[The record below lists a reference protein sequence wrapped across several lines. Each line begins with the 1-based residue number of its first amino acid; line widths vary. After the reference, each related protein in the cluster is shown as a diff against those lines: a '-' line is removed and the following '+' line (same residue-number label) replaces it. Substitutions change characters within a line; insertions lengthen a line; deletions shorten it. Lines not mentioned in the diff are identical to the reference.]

1 MNILD
6 ILDEESII
14 AEIKSVSKKEVI
26 EELAALAARQN
37 DDLELDLV
45 VERLM
50 EREKLGSTGVGD
62 GVAIPHAK
70 VSAMEKVAAVFGRS
84 IEGVDFDSMDGKKA
98 HLFFLLVA
106 PDSSTGSHL
115 KALAR
120 ISRLMQN
127 SAFRAGL
134 MEAKSREELFKTF
147 AEEDSKY
154 K

>member
-6 ILDEESII
+6 ILDEESVLP
-14 AEIKSVSKKEVI
+14 EIKSVNKKEVI
-26 EELAALAARQN
+26 EELAAVAARQN
-37 DDLELDLV
+37 DDLDLDLL
-45 VERLM
+45 VERLL

-70 VSAMEKVAAVFGRS
+70 VSGMEEVTAVFGRS
-84 IEGVDFDSMDGKKA
+84 IGGVDFDSMDGKKA
-98 HLFFLLVA
+98 HLLFLLVA
-106 PDSSTGSHL
+106 PESSTGSHL

-120 ISRLMQN
+120 ISRLMQD

-134 MEAKSREELFKTF
+134 MEAKSREEIFKAF

-154 K
+154 

>member
-6 ILDEESII
+6 ILDEESILP
-14 AEIKSVSKKEVI
+14 EIKSVNKKEVI
-26 EELAALAARQN
+26 EELASLAARQH
-37 DDLELDLV
+37 DGLELEFL

-50 EREKLGSTGVGD
+50 ERERLGSTGVGD
-62 GVAIPHAK
+62 SVAIPHAK
-70 VSAMEKVAAVFGRS
+70 VSGMDKVVAVFGRS
-84 IEGVDFDSMDGKKA
+84 VGGVDFDSMDGKKA
-98 HLFFLLVA
+98 HLLFLLVA

-120 ISRLMQN
+120 ISRLMQD

-134 MEAKSREELFKTF
+134 MEAKSREELFKAF

-154 K
+154 

>member
-6 ILDEESII
+6 ILDEESILP
-14 AEIKSVSKKEVI
+14 EIKSLNKKEVI
-26 EELAALAARQN
+26 EELAAVAARQN
-37 DDLELDLV
+37 DDLDLDLL
-45 VERLM
+45 VERLL

-70 VSAMEKVAAVFGRS
+70 VSGMEDVIAVFGRS
-84 IEGVDFDSMDGKKA
+84 IGGVDFDSMDGKKA
-98 HLFFLLVA
+98 HLLFLLVA
-106 PDSSTGSHL
+106 PESSTGSHL

-134 MEAKSREELFKTF
+134 MEAKSREEIFKAFT
-147 AEEDSKY
+147 EEDSKY
-154 K
+154 

>member
-6 ILDEESII
+6 ILDEESILP
-14 AEIKSVSKKEVI
+14 EIKSVSKKEVV
-26 EELAALAARQN
+26 EELAAVAARQN
-37 DDLELDLV
+37 DDLELDLL
-45 VERLM
+45 VERLL

-70 VSAMEKVAAVFGRS
+70 VSGMEDVTAVFGRS
-84 IEGVDFDSMDGKKA
+84 IGGVDFDSMDGKKA
-98 HLFFLLVA
+98 HLLFLLVA
-106 PDSSTGSHL
+106 PESSTGSHL

-134 MEAKSREELFKTF
+134 MEAKSREEIFKAF

-154 K
+154 

>member
-1 MNILD
+1 MKILD
-6 ILDEESII
+6 ILDGESILS
-14 AEIKSVSKKEVI
+14 ELKSTSKKEVI
-26 EELAALAARQN
+26 EELAAVAVRQN
-37 DDLELDLV
+37 DDLELDLL
-45 VERLM
+45 VERLV

-70 VSAMEKVAAVFGRS
+70 VSGMEKVLAVFGRS
-84 IEGVDFDSMDGKKA
+84 MGGLDFDSMDGKKA

-106 PDSSTGSHL
+106 PESSTGAHL

-120 ISRLMQN
+120 ISRLMQD

-134 MEAKSREELFKTF
+134 MEAKSREELFKAF

-154 K
+154 

>member
-6 ILDEESII
+6 ILDEESVLP
-14 AEIKSVSKKEVI
+14 EIKSVSKKEVI
-26 EELAALAARQN
+26 EELAAVAARQN
-37 DDLELDLV
+37 DDLDLDLL
-45 VERLM
+45 VERLL

-70 VSAMEKVAAVFGRS
+70 VPGMEDVTAVFGRS
-84 IEGVDFDSMDGKKA
+84 IGGVDFDSMDGKKA
-98 HLFFLLVA
+98 HLLFLLVA
-106 PDSSTGSHL
+106 PESSTGSHL

-134 MEAKSREELFKTF
+134 MEAKSREEIFKAF

-154 K
+154 

>member
-6 ILDEESII
+6 ILDEESILP
-14 AEIKSVSKKEVI
+14 EIKSVNKKEVV
-26 EELAALAARQN
+26 EELAVVAARQN
-37 DDLELDLV
+37 DDLDLDLL
-45 VERLM
+45 VERLL

-70 VSAMEKVAAVFGRS
+70 VSGMEGVTAVFGRS
-84 IEGVDFDSMDGKKA
+84 IGGVDFDSMDGKKA
-98 HLFFLLVA
+98 HLLFLLVA
-106 PDSSTGSHL
+106 PESSTGSHL

-134 MEAKSREELFKTF
+134 MEAKSREEIFKAF

-154 K
+154 

>member
-6 ILDEESII
+6 ILDEESILP
-14 AEIKSVSKKEVI
+14 EIKSVNKKEVI
-26 EELAALAARQN
+26 EELAAVAARQN
-37 DDLELDLV
+37 DDLDLDLL
-45 VERLM
+45 VERLL

-70 VSAMEKVAAVFGRS
+70 VSGMEEVTAVFGRS
-84 IEGVDFDSMDGKKA
+84 IGGVDFDSMDGKKA
-98 HLFFLLVA
+98 HLLFLLVA
-106 PDSSTGSHL
+106 PESSTGSHL

-120 ISRLMQN
+120 ISRLMQD

-134 MEAKSREELFKTF
+134 MEAKSREEIFKAF

-154 K
+154 

>member
-6 ILDEESII
+6 ILDEESVLP
-14 AEIKSVSKKEVI
+14 EIKSVNKKEVI
-26 EELAALAARQN
+26 EELAAVAARQN
-37 DDLELDLV
+37 DDLDLDLLE
-45 VERLM
+45 ERLL

-70 VSAMEKVAAVFGRS
+70 VSGMEEVTAVFGRS
-84 IEGVDFDSMDGKKA
+84 IGGVDFDSMDGKKA
-98 HLFFLLVA
+98 HLLFLLVA
-106 PDSSTGSHL
+106 PESSTGSHL

-120 ISRLMQN
+120 ISRLMQD

-134 MEAKSREELFKTF
+134 MEAKSREEIFKAF

-154 K
+154 

>member
-6 ILDEESII
+6 ILDEESILP
-14 AEIKSVSKKEVI
+14 EIKSVNKKEVI
-26 EELAALAARQN
+26 EELAAVAARQN
-37 DDLELDLV
+37 DDLDLDLL
-45 VERLM
+45 VERLL

-70 VSAMEKVAAVFGRS
+70 VPGMEDVTAVFGRS
-84 IEGVDFDSMDGKKA
+84 IGGVDFDSMDGKKA
-98 HLFFLLVA
+98 HLLFLLVA

-127 SAFRAGL
+127 SVFRASL
-134 MEAKSREELFKTF
+134 MEAKSREEIFKAF

-154 K
+154 

>member
-6 ILDEESII
+6 ILSEESILPD
-14 AEIKSVSKKEVI
+14 IKSANKKEVV
-26 EELAALAARQN
+26 EELAAIAASQN
-37 DDLELDLV
+37 DNLELELLV
-45 VERLM
+45 EKLM

-70 VSAMEKVAAVFGRS
+70 VSGMEALVAVFGRS
-84 IEGVDFDSMDGKKA
+84 IDGVDFDSMDGKKA

-120 ISRLMQN
+120 ISRLMQD

-134 MEAKSREELFKTF
+134 MEAKSREELFKVFTK
-147 AEEDSKY
+147 EDSKY
-154 K
+154 

>member
-6 ILDEESII
+6 ILDEESILP
-14 AEIKSVSKKEVI
+14 EIKSVNKKEVI
-26 EELAALAARQN
+26 EELAAVAARQN
-37 DDLELDLV
+37 DDLELDLL
-45 VERLM
+45 VERLL

-70 VSAMEKVAAVFGRS
+70 VSGMEKVTAVFGRS
-84 IEGVDFDSMDGKKA
+84 IAGVDFDSMDGKKA
-98 HLFFLLVA
+98 HLLFLLVA
-106 PDSSTGSHL
+106 PESSTGSHL

-134 MEAKSREELFKTF
+134 MEAKSREEIFKAF

-154 K
+154 

>member
-6 ILDEESII
+6 ILDEESILP
-14 AEIKSVSKKEVI
+14 EIKSANKKEVI

-37 DDLELDLV
+37 DDLELDLL
-45 VERLM
+45 VEKLL

-70 VSAMEKVAAVFGRS
+70 FFGVEKVIAVFGRS
-84 IEGVDFDSMDGKKA
+84 IDGVDFDSMDDKKA

-106 PDSSTGSHL
+106 PESSTGSHL

-147 AEEDSKY
+147 SEEDSKY
-154 K
+154 